1 MGLLTLLRKLKGSNK
16 EARILVLGLDNAGKT
31 TILKKLSDEDP
42 TNTTPTQG
50 FNIKSLQQDGFK
62 LNVWDIGGQKA
73 IRPYWKNYYKNTDSL
88 VFVVDSAD
96 KRRLKEAAE
105 QLKSI
110 LVEEELANVPLLVFA
125 NKQDLLSA
133 MEAEEVSVFFCL
145 LWNTWLSLCEKWVCF
160 IGVVCVLLVLGTQF
174 LSPFLTSFFVLL
186 FRCSRE

>member
-105 QLKSI
+105 QLKAI
-110 LVEEELANVPLLVFA
+110 LVEEELAGVPLLVFA

-133 MEAEEVSVFFCL
+133 MEAEEVFEGML
-145 LWNTWLSLCEKWVCF
+145 LSKISGRDVQINA
-160 IGVVCVLLVLGTQF
+160 
-174 LSPFLTSFFVLL
+174 
-186 FRCSRE
+186 CSATTGDGLREGLEWCIKKFEARGGGK